1 MNSAKKHL
9 LVFISKKFVYQS
21 EIRRSTFSDF
31 SRICLS
37 TNSVHHP
44 IFYRLIKSSKTNVDE
59 LTLKCK
65 RYYIMEIWNCIYK
78 TNISSVKFF
87 LHLSSYPDHMQK
99 AHLWKRST
107 GLLLNRADRAAEKH
121 IYGRNRMWIYTAKYC
136 FLQW

>member
-21 EIRRSTFSDF
+21 EICRSTFSDF

-37 TNSVHHP
+37 TNSVHHLT
-44 IFYRLIKSSKTNVDE
+44 FYRLIKSSKTNVDE

-78 TNISSVKFF
+78 ANISSVKFF
-87 LHLSSYPDHMQK
+87 LHLLSYPEHFLYYPSSFLVILLPYKK
-99 AHLWKRST
+99 AIP
-107 GLLLNRADRAAEKH
+107 AESPQ
-121 IYGRNRMWIYTAKYC
+121 
-136 FLQW
+136 L

>member
-37 TNSVHHP
+37 TNSVHHLT
-44 IFYRLIKSSKTNVDE
+44 FYRLIKSSKTNVGE

-65 RYYIMEIWNCIYK
+65 SYYIMEIWNCICK
-78 TNISSVKFF
+78 TNISSVKIF
-87 LHLSSYPDHMQK
+87 LHLSAYPEHFLYYPSSFPVILLPYKK
-99 AHLWKRST
+99 AIPVESPQL
-107 GLLLNRADRAAEKH
+107 
-121 IYGRNRMWIYTAKYC
+121 
-136 FLQW
+136 